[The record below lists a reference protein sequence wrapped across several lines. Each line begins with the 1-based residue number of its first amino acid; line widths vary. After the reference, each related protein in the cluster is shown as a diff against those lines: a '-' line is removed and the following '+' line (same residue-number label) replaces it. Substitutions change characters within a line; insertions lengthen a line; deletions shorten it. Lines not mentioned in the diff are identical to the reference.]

1 MEPSLEVLVVMGVY
15 LLLVLDLR
23 APRAE
28 MTKRRIT
35 IMVRALRLTRL
46 REENI
51 YNEPIF
57 F

>member
-1 MEPSLEVLVVMGVY
+1 LVVMGVY

-23 APRAE
+23 APRAD